1 MTTKLGL
8 YNGALRLIKERKL
21 ASLSENREPRRLLDD
36 AYGDG
41 QTEGS
46 VKLCLELG
54 QWTFA
59 TRTVQSDYSPS
70 IEPPFGYQYAFDQP
84 SDMVDVC
91 GIFSDEYCAQ
101 PLLHYTDERHF
112 WYCDLQTI
120 YVQYVSNHT
129 SYGADLSLWPESFV
143 KVVEADLAREI
154 AGNLTQGEDKVKL
167 AYQAFNMALRD
178 ARSGDAMRKPAKFMP
193 QGGWVTARRLGASRD
208 RSGSR
213 LIG

>member
-8 YNGALRLIKERKL
+8 YNGALRILSERKL
-21 ASLSENREPRRLLDD
+21 ASLTENREPRRLLDD

-59 TRTVQSDYSPS
+59 LRTVQIDYSPS

-91 GIFSDEYCAQ
+91 GIFSDEYCDQ
-101 PLLHYTDERHF
+101 PLTRYVDERHF
-112 WYCDLQTI
+112 WYADLQTI

-129 SYGADLSLWPESFV
+129 DYGADLSLWPESFA

-154 AGNLTQGEDKVKL
+154 AGNLTQGENKVVL
-167 AYQAFNMALRD
+167 ANKIFDTALRN
-178 ARSGDAMRKPAKFMP
+178 AKSGDAMRKPTKFMP
-193 QGGWVTARRLGASRD
+193 QGGWVTARRSGWPRD
-208 RSGSR
+208 RTGSQ
-213 LIG
+213 LV

>member
-1 MTTKLGL
+1 MTTRLGL
-8 YNGALRLIKERKL
+8 YNGALRILSERKL
-21 ASLSENREPRRLLDD
+21 ASLTENREPRRLLDD

-59 TRTVQSDYSPS
+59 MRTVQIDYSPS
-70 IEPPFGYQYAFDQP
+70 IEPPFGYRYAFDQP

-91 GIFSDEYCAQ
+91 GIFSDEFCTQ
-101 PLLHYTDERHF
+101 PLLHYADERHY

-129 SYGADLSLWPESFV
+129 SYGADLSLWPESFT

-154 AGNLTQGEDKVKL
+154 AGNLTQGENKIVL
-167 AYQAFNMALRD
+167 ANRAFDTALRI
-178 ARSGDAMRKPAKFMP
+178 AKSGDAMRKPTKFMP
-193 QGGWVTARRLGASRD
+193 QGGWVTTRRSGYSGERT
-208 RSGSR
+208 GSR

>member
-8 YNGALRLIKERKL
+8 YNGALRILSERKL
-21 ASLSENREPRRLLDD
+21 ASLTENREPRRLLDD

-59 TRTVQSDYSPS
+59 MRTVQIDYSPS
-70 IEPPFGYQYAFDQP
+70 VEPPFGYRYAFDQP

-91 GIFSDEYCAQ
+91 GIYQDEYCQQ
-101 PLLHYTDERHF
+101 PLLHYADERHY

-129 SYGADLSLWPESFV
+129 SYGADLSLWPETFT
-143 KVVEADLAREI
+143 KAVEADLAREI
-154 AGNLTQGEDKVKL
+154 AGNLTQGENKIKL
-167 AYQAFNMALRD
+167 ADYAFQTALRN
-178 ARSGDAMRKPAKFMP
+178 AKSGDAMRKPTKFMP
-193 QGGWVTARRLGASRD
+193 QGGWVTARR
-208 RSGSR
+208 SGWPRERAGSQ
-213 LIG
+213 LV